1 MIRNVKK
8 NNKFSR
14 LFLFGISLV
23 LLGVQNAFAASCSGC
38 GTYTYV
44 EQSSS
49 NGIVGYCI
57 DPNLPGGLKSASSY
71 APSAKLT
78 GEILDWAQGFNTA
91 KKQQIAYRLIS
102 FENGL
107 GSSVTS
113 TNYKQCILNGC
124 FTSDAEYMEV
134 YNSWKTRTSK
144 KVNQN
149 VSGIIIT
156 GGAVTKKDGKFSTT
170 LHVEAG
176 SLTVYLSVDNSRAS
190 LSKTEIHGKGD
201 VVVSG
206 TLNDE
211 CTGEALVVKATTTS
225 QTTTPG
231 SGCKNTSGSVEFY
244 YYASRP
250 GYQSFIVPV
259 PQGKEIPGKCKGGS
273 GDKNASSTQMMTY
286 EIDIDPEEC
295 NDSNCGA
302 DISETFT
309 CSGQGKQD
317 KHLYETDNIASCII
331 SGKYKKYCDDGIK
344 KDNDNESK
352 KTKTTDKGDIANIDL
367 GDNNPYCSVYCKE
380 DIDYVLPGEQ
390 YAKNGSYF
398 SFKNQEMKIT
408 GKRSCYTTKIQTSD
422 YIDDVKEAQ
431 QAVLTAYKNLKEA
444 EAKLKSKENATETE
458 SSCTVNTNCGGT
470 GTSGKGTW
478 YDGTKEEYIY
488 YTASYDAHGGKVALI
503 PNKGSVE
510 EEWGEKYKATDE
522 NCTTGTG
529 KNKKSLTG
537 RTCEKTTVAETIINI
552 SEYERALDTAQENLL
567 KVIQNYKSC
576 FEWTNN
582 YCFNPKITY
591 SYDEVYDI
599 SGEISSSS
607 DPKAIKSSS
616 EEIYGNK
623 NYTNKVSE
631 LTFPNHKSFVYCDKS
646 GCNSQTADLNM
657 TAKFVKKTIEKEK
670 VFTGIIEGKEVCT
683 YHPDGTIF
691 IGKNTCNKEKN
702 TVMLDGDGYVFPV
715 ALEHANS
722 KEKYDYQ
729 LNISNIGAPGND
741 TSCDLDN
748 LDRLTG
754 NNCSLYEKTE
764 SITTQTGTNYI
775 CQYSSCP
782 NCKVKCTCDNYS
794 GTGKC
799 IEKDD
804 YTCVIIEPCEDCPI
818 DCIGCI
824 WSNNDISFGY
834 KQISLSDVFP
844 NDDNKVGYNWNTDAN
859 VNPDNYDK
867 SKATID
873 EIQKEAEEV
882 YTEPEYSYTL
892 TPSTMAKIRAYNE
905 EANKESQSSATW
917 GNKKDNLIPI
927 GGYSNATL
935 TCVNGIQCTSSFLD
949 GLVYEANM
957 KKDEYVRSTE
967 WKVFNK
973 STGKWDT
980 K

>member
-1 MIRNVKK
+1 MIKK
-8 NNKFSR
+8 VSN
-14 LFLFGISLV
+14 
-23 LLGVQNAFAASCSGC
+23 LLIFAIAIILIGTINTNAANSCSGC

-211 CTGEALVVKATTTS
+211 CTGEALVVTASATNKTS
-225 QTTTPG
+225 TPG
-231 SGCKNTSGSVEFY
+231 DNCKNTSGMVEFY

-259 PQGKEIPGKCKGGS
+259 PQEKEIPGKCNGGDN
-273 GDKNASSTQMMTY
+273 GKPTSSTLEQRY

-295 NDSNCGA
+295 NEGDCGA
-302 DISETFT
+302 DISENFT
-309 CSGQGKQD
+309 CSGQGQQNKYL
-317 KHLYETDNIASCII
+317 HETDNIASCIL
-331 SGKYKKYCDDGIK
+331 SGKYKKYCDDNSIK
-344 KDNDNESK
+344 KETDNEGK
-352 KTKTTDKGDIANIDL
+352 KTDTTDKGNIAQIDL
-367 GDNNPYCSVYCKE
+367 GENNPYCSVYCKE

-390 YAKNGSYF
+390 YAKNGTYF
-398 SFKNQEMKIT
+398 SFKNQDMKIT
-408 GKRSCYTTKIQTSD
+408 GKRSCYTTKIKTSD

-444 EAKLKSKENATETE
+444 EAKLKSKENATKTE

-478 YDGTKEEYIY
+478 YDGTPEEYTY
-488 YTASYDAHGGKVALI
+488 YTASYDAHGGILGALI

-510 EEWGEKYKATDE
+510 EEWGVKYDPEDKS
-522 NCTTGTG
+522 CTTGTG
-529 KNKKSLTG
+529 ENKKSLTG
-537 RTCEKTTVAETIINI
+537 RTCKKTTVAETIINI
-552 SEYERALDTAQENLL
+552 SEYKIALNTAQENLL

-576 FEWTNN
+576 FEWNNN

-591 SYDEVYDI
+591 SYEEVYDI
-599 SGEISSSS
+599 SGEIGSKPVSTNST
-607 DPKAIKSSS
+607 S
-616 EEIYGNK
+616 EEVYGDK
-623 NYTNKVSE
+623 NYTNKVADAIDKES
-631 LTFPNHKSFVYCDKS
+631 KSFVYCENG
-646 GCNSQTADLNM
+646 GCSLQTTDLNM

-670 VFTGIIEGKEVCT
+670 VFTGKIEGKEVCT

-691 IGKNTCNKEKN
+691 VGKNECNKEKN

-715 ALEHANS
+715 ALEHTNS
-722 KEKYDYQ
+722 KIKYDYQ

-741 TSCDLDN
+741 DSCDLDN

-754 NNCSLYEKTE
+754 NNCSLYEKSE
-764 SITTQTGTNYI
+764 SITGQTGTNYI

-782 NCKVKCTCDNYS
+782 ECKTKCTCDNYS
-794 GTGKC
+794 GSGKC

-804 YTCVIIEPCEDCPI
+804 YTCLIVEVCDECPVI
-818 DCIGCI
+818 CIGCI
-824 WSNNDISFGY
+824 WSSDDISFGY
-834 KQISLSDVFP
+834 KQISLTELFP
-844 NDDNKVGYNWNTDAN
+844 NANTNNVGYNWNTNPEINKDYADKAQAAIDA
-859 VNPDNYDK
+859 
-867 SKATID
+867 
-873 EIQKEAEEV
+873 IQNEAEEI
-882 YTEPEYSYTL
+882 YKKPEYSYVL
-892 TPSTMAKIRAYNE
+892 SPMTMAKIREYNK
-905 EANKESQSSATW
+905 EANKNSTTKTW
-917 GNKKDNLIPI
+917 GEKKSNHDNVIPK

-935 TCVNGIQCTSSFLD
+935 TCVNGEKCTSSFLD
-949 GLVYEANM
+949 GLVQETNM
-957 KKDEYVRSTE
+957 KKDEYIRNTK

-973 STGKWDT
+973 DT
-980 K
+980 KKWEEK